1 MKLLLILCTTLAMTG
16 AANAACVGTGTYKS
30 CTDASGNHYTVNKF
44 GNQTV
49 VNGSNSNTGNT
60 WSQTS
65 THLGNTTITNGR
77 AADGDRLVDSPRRRR
92 GRELRSRRGRNER
105 DCDQGGEERARE
117 SHATTSNPWA
127 RAGGGG

>member
-1 MKLLLILCTTLAMTG
+1 MFKYIAFIFLSTSALY
-16 AANAACVGTGTYKS
+16 ANAECFGTGNFKS

-44 GNQTV
+44 GNQTI

-77 AADGDRLVDSPRRRR
+77 AADGDTWHSTTQRVGDMVIQNGIDSD
-92 GRELRSRRGRNER
+92 GNSFNNTYF
-105 DCDQGGEERARE
+105 DTDDDY
-117 SHATTSNPWA
+117 
-127 RAGGGG
+127 

>member
-65 THLGNTTITNGR
+65 THMGDMTITNGR
-77 AADGDRLVDSPRRRR
+77 AADGKTWHSTSHRLGDMVIQNGTDSDGEPFHNTYLDSPYDD
-92 GRELRSRRGRNER
+92 N
-105 DCDQGGEERARE
+105 
-117 SHATTSNPWA
+117 
-127 RAGGGG
+127 